1 MYDDL
6 GTDLLLLRFTA
17 IFRPSPPPPSPQK
30 KYTNAKQEKIFS
42 NIIKKPEF
50 LALCIFMHI

>member
-17 IFRPSPPPPSPQK
+17 IFRPSPPPPQK
-30 KYTNAKQEKIFS
+30 KYTNAKQEKNFS
-42 NIIKKPEF
+42 YIMKKPEF

>member
-17 IFRPSPPPPSPQK
+17 IFRPSPQK

-42 NIIKKPEF
+42 YIMKKPEF

>member
-17 IFRPSPPPPSPQK
+17 IFRPSPPQK
-30 KYTNAKQEKIFS
+30 KYTNAKQEKNFS
-42 NIIKKPEF
+42 YIMKKPEF